1 MMLISMRAVIAAAK
15 FFISFPFH
23 PQHLRRKKRIG
34 MNENIRHF
42 IFIITIK
49 IIIVKRIIT
58 QALEFILKM
67 SRKVIV
73 IGYDVVDGNDKKK
86 LFRMSC

>member
-1 MMLISMRAVIAAAK
+1 
-15 FFISFPFH
+15 
-23 PQHLRRKKRIG
+23 

>member
-1 MMLISMRAVIAAAK
+1 
-15 FFISFPFH
+15 
-23 PQHLRRKKRIG
+23 

-42 IFIITIK
+42 IFIITIQ

-67 SRKVIV
+67 SKKVIV
-73 IGYDVVDGNDKKK
+73 IGYDVVDGNDKKVVQNE
-86 LFRMSC
+86 LLG

>member
-1 MMLISMRAVIAAAK
+1 
-15 FFISFPFH
+15 
-23 PQHLRRKKRIG
+23 

-58 QALEFILKM
+58 QALEFIQKM

-73 IGYDVVDGNDKKK
+73 IGYDVVDENDKKK
-86 LFRMSC
+86 SCSE

>member
-1 MMLISMRAVIAAAK
+1 
-15 FFISFPFH
+15 
-23 PQHLRRKKRIG
+23 

-58 QALEFILKM
+58 QAIELFQKM

-73 IGYDVVDGNDKKK
+73 IGYNVVDGNDKKVA
-86 LFRMSC
+86 LNELLGWN

>member
-1 MMLISMRAVIAAAK
+1 
-15 FFISFPFH
+15 
-23 PQHLRRKKRIG
+23 

-58 QALEFILKM
+58 QALEFIQKM

-73 IGYDVVDGNDKKK
+73 IGYDVVDENDKKK